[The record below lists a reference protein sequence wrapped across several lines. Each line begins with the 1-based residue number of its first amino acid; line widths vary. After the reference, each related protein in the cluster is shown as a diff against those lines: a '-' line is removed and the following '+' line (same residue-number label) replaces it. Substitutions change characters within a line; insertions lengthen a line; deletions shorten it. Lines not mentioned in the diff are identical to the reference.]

1 MQDSRTFNR
10 IQDFIRYI
18 KKADIVATSAQAA
31 YFILLSLFP
40 LLVFLITLI
49 GYLPIDEEGFY
60 DVLVYYTPQEVTDY
74 IHTTVIDLIGTRNG
88 SLLSISIIGTL
99 WSASNGINAIR
110 RSLNHSYDVEESRS
124 YLYTKTISIGL
135 TIGFIFIIII
145 ALILPVFG
153 KLIFQYVASIMELPT
168 GFVWIWNLLRW
179 GLSTFVFFM
188 ILTILFKLIPNTRV
202 SFKKVMYGALFS
214 TLCLQIVS
222 YICSYYV
229 GTIGNYSTTYGSLG
243 TIIALMVW
251 LYLAAMVILIGGV
264 INAFMKELKTNDLP
278 Q

>member
-1 MQDSRTFNR
+1 MHKSRTFNR
-10 IQDFIRYI
+10 IKDLIYYT

-40 LLVFLITLI
+40 LFVFLITLI
-49 GYLPIDEEGFY
+49 GYFPIDEDGFY
-60 DVLVYYTPQEVTDY
+60 DVLVYYAPQEVTDY
-74 IHTTVIDLIGTRNG
+74 IHTTVVDLIGTRNG

-153 KLIFQYVASIMELPT
+153 KLIFQYAASIMELPT

-188 ILTILFKLIPNTRV
+188 ILTILFKLIPNTTV
-202 SFKKVMYGALFS
+202 SFKNVMYGALFS

-222 YICSYYV
+222 YIFSYYV

>member
-222 YICSYYV
+222 YIFSYYV